1 MTPSAAVNQGHSG
14 DAHEP
19 PHNHGHSHGEA
30 HDHGACL
37 VSALERARAAFGD
50 KGMKLTPL
58 RQRVFEEIAA
68 SHDALG
74 AYDILDRMARK
85 SGERLAPI
93 SVYRAID
100 ALLAAGVVHRIES
113 KNAFFACHAPH
124 QGQERHIALVCERC
138 QTVMEVSGA
147 QIFTA
152 IEAASAACGF
162 KLSLAVAEGAGLCPA
177 CAALPVIGQVAGEVT
192 QS

>member
-1 MTPSAAVNQGHSG
+1 MMQTADIDQMPETDTH
-14 DAHEP
+14 P
-19 PHNHGHSHGEA
+19 

-37 VSALERARAAFGD
+37 VSALERARTAFGD

-58 RQRVFEEIAA
+58 RQRVFEEIAG

-124 QGQERHIALVCERC
+124 HGQERHIALVCERC
-138 QTVMEVSGA
+138 QMVMEVAGA
-147 QIFTA
+147 KIFA
-152 IEAASAACGF
+152 AMEAASAACGF
-162 KLSLAVAEGAGLCPA
+162 NLTLAVAEGSGLCPD
-177 CAALPVIGQVAGEVT
+177 CAIALKTAQPT
-192 QS
+192 QRAAQS

>member
-1 MTPSAAVNQGHSG
+1 MTQHV
-14 DAHEP
+14 
-19 PHNHGHSHGEA
+19 HNHRSGVEA
-30 HDHGACL
+30 SESSIAGAARPHDHGPCL
-37 VSALERARAAFGD
+37 TAALDRARTAFDG

-58 RQRVFEEIAA
+58 RQRVFEEIAG

-74 AYDILDRMARK
+74 AYDVLDRMARK
-85 SGERLAPI
+85 SGDRLAPI

-124 QGQERHIALVCERC
+124 HNHERHIALVCERC
-138 QTVMEVSGA
+138 QMVMEVPG
-147 QIFTA
+147 QTIFA
-152 IEAASAACGF
+152 ALDAASAACGF

-177 CAALPVIGQVAGEVT
+177 CATAAAT
-192 QS
+192 QTDAVPA

>member
-1 MTPSAAVNQGHSG
+1 MTPSVQIDRLHAIDLQTPG
-14 DAHEP
+14 
-19 PHNHGHSHGEA
+19 HGHGER
-30 HDHGACL
+30 HDHGACV
-37 VSALERARAAFGD
+37 VSALERARTAFGD

-58 RQRVFEEIAA
+58 RQRVFEEIAG

-113 KNAFFACHAPH
+113 KNAFYACHAPH

-138 QTVMEVSGA
+138 QTVIEVSGA
-147 QIFTA
+147 DIFAAMET
-152 IEAASAACGF
+152 ASAACGF
-162 KLSLAVAEGAGLCPA
+162 KLSLAVAEGAGLCPS
-177 CAALPVIGQVAGEVT
+177 CATLLPIVLATDLVT
-192 QS
+192 QP